1 MILKIFSVFDSK
13 AEAFL
18 PPFFMHNTGMAVR
31 TFGDTVNMSDHQ
43 FAKHPS
49 DYTLFE
55 LGAFSDDSGGFEI
68 YKTPKS
74 LGLGVEFV
82 VRDDQEVKPDLKIIE
97 GEIA

>member
-31 TFGDTVNMSDHQ
+31 TFGDTVNM
-43 FAKHPS
+43 P

-55 LGAFSDDSGGFEI
+55 MGAFSDDSGSFEI

-82 VRDDQEVKPDLKIIE
+82 VRDDQEVKPDLKLIE